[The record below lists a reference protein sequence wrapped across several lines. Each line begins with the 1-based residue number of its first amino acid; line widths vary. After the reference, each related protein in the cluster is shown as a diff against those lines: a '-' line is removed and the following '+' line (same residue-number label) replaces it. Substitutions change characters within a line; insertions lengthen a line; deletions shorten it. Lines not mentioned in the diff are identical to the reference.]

1 MYKGHTLQMYVYI
14 HMLHA
19 KLLLQLRVMYLCLSY
34 VVIHT
39 HTHGTIRDVYM
50 SPQILPQKYL
60 RR

>member
-1 MYKGHTLQMYVYI
+1 MYVYI

-39 HTHGTIRDVYM
+39 HTHRFLTLYGTIRDVYM